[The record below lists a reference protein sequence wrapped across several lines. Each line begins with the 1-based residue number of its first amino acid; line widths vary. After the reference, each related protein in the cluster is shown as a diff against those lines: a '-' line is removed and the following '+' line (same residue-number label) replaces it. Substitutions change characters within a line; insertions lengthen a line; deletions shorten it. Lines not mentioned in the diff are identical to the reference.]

1 MLWVILYCFR
11 EEKTRA
17 DGVEWRGGV
26 CREDGEE
33 TSDSDGGNGA
43 ELPVKVYFTQNLLLF
58 QVSPLQ
64 HGDESRTEML
74 TSFLTTSSPFRL
86 NS

>member
-1 MLWVILYCFR
+1 MKMLWVILNCFR
-11 EEKTRA
+11 EKQKSRA
-17 DGVEWRGGV
+17 DGAGWRGGV

-43 ELPVKVYFTQNLLLF
+43 KLPVKVYFMQSLLLF

-64 HGDESRTEML
+64 HWGESRTEMP
-74 TSFLTTSSPFRL
+74 TF
-86 NS
+86 